1 MYPQHEKAI
10 QNLIEKFK
18 NDLEVLA
25 VILGGSIAKGLER
38 PDSDVDAIVV
48 VTPERYERQRDERRI
63 TECVFEGCDYPGGY
77 FDLKYY
83 TKEYLEAAADHGS
96 EPTRYAY
103 MHARCLFTR
112 DPKIEDIVA
121 RLGVFQK
128 QEREEK
134 MKSFYAA
141 VRLYSGYFWQSG
153 CKTGNTYLK
162 VRSASATVLY
172 GLRMILQEAEV
183 LFPCQKNLMQAVRD
197 LPEEKK
203 PAQIVELAEEFLN
216 TMDSKVEEKFVKTI
230 RDFIKYRPDGDY
242 YSVVSR
248 FIEDQEEWWH
258 RERPYIEEW

>member
-134 MKSFYAA
+134 MKSVCTADTFGRAA
-141 VRLYSGYFWQSG
+141 ARRG
-153 CKTGNTYLK
+153 
-162 VRSASATVLY
+162 
-172 GLRMILQEAEV
+172 
-183 LFPCQKNLMQAVRD
+183 
-197 LPEEKK
+197 
-203 PAQIVELAEEFLN
+203 
-216 TMDSKVEEKFVKTI
+216 I
-230 RDFIKYRPDGDY
+230 RI
-242 YSVVSR
+242 
-248 FIEDQEEWWH
+248 
-258 RERPYIEEW
+258 